1 MKLPATSAG
10 RRLAPAAVL
19 IVLPAIVLVSYLLFA
34 KKTSAI
40 DSIAVLPFTYTNS
53 DQKELIGPD
62 ANWLSDGI
70 TESLINDLSHVPNLK
85 VIARSSVFRYK
96 GQKSIRKLSGAS
108 LM

>member
-1 MKLPATSAG
+1 LFSRRSSGVLSFVCEKDERG
-10 RRLAPAAVL
+10 RFDCRASL
-19 IVLPAIVLVSYLLFA
+19 Y
-34 KKTSAI
+34 
-40 DSIAVLPFTYTNS
+40 YTNS

-96 GQKSIRKLSGAS
+96 GQNVDPQTDRARA
-108 LM
+108 